1 MAIGKKCFVFLPVFI
16 GLFVFCATISNQF
29 QKSYFSQILERE
41 IVWKK
46 EILGIRFAS
55 SSIMGSFRLV
65 VGAKCKDHFFISF
78 RTTDHQKADYG
89 CRDVLRL
96 RLEGSPLWI
105 SWEHGGA
112 AFPDPF
118 FVTHT
123 FHISEYNHIQ
133 SKIGSNFRGFLIR
146 CKFSPSLN
154 RQRMLLYDVMLQVFD
169 YKLACEI
176 VMIPDSTDPFTSPCY
191 RITPKQVTDTR
202 LCTFSA

>member
-1 MAIGKKCFVFLPVFI
+1 
-16 GLFVFCATISNQF
+16 
-29 QKSYFSQILERE
+29 
-41 IVWKK
+41 
-46 EILGIRFAS
+46 
-55 SSIMGSFRLV
+55 MGSFRLV

-89 CRDVLRL
+89 CGDVLCL
-96 RLEGSPLWI
+96 RLEGSPSWI

-146 CKFSPSLN
+146 CTFSPSLN

-176 VMIPDSTDPFTSPCY
+176 VMIPDSTDPFTSTCY

-202 LCTFSA
+202 LCTYSA

>member
-1 MAIGKKCFVFLPVFI
+1 MLCFLPVFI

-29 QKSYFSQILERE
+29 QNSYFSQILERE

-65 VGAKCKDHFFISF
+65 VGAKCEDHFFISF

-146 CKFSPSLN
+146 CTFSPSLN

-169 YKLACEI
+169 YRLACEI
-176 VMIPDSTDPFTSPCY
+176 VMIPDSTVPFTSPCY